1 MCRHRHRRRRL
12 LLPKILF
19 NMKLRRLLMM
29 NPSRELVITRNI
41 NNNFSNLRFL
51 FDKIFER
58 EQSNDLV
65 FEELSQLIQ
74 CSLDGTNVCVFAYG
88 QTGSGKTF
96 TMSHPLMG

>member
-1 MCRHRHRRRRL
+1 MSSL
-12 LLPKILF
+12 SSSSSSSSEDIIQYEAPQDINDESKQ
-19 NMKLRRLLMM
+19 
-29 NPSRELVITRNI
+29 ELVITRNI

-88 QTGSGKTF
+88 QTGSGKTLQCH
-96 TMSHPLMG
+96 TPLMG